1 MQKLLHLGKNEEVFR
16 MLREITPNVISAGTT
31 QEAMKLL
38 KGSYDFT
45 SVLIEFPSAQQDIS
59 KLLYYIEKTNSYVF
73 SAAVLLLS
81 DTAHID
87 ADCEYLGGV
96 AVDVLMLPSIVGV
109 MANRIRNAE
118 NLIGSVSFNEFA
130 EMLKALPA
138 NIFLK
143 DETGRYVFSSQTWH
157 HLNTDGDPDW
167 TIRGKTDLEIRKDKE
182 NAKLAMLADME
193 IIRSGK
199 GTSYI
204 IEENDGK
211 QEFLQLI
218 KEPLFYPDGRVKG
231 IIALIN
237 DVTEQELMRRALHE
251 RSIHD
256 QLTGLYNRSYLDE
269 YISGLKD
276 QKAYPV
282 SIISADCD
290 NLKIINDTYG
300 HMIGDEYIRMCVSVM
315 RAALPEESSI
325 FRMGGDEF
333 IAFVPGTSSEQAEQ
347 FIANAKQNAG
357 SYRIRDNTLSISMGF
372 ATAEDANSSIVDCI
386 KRSDVDM
393 YQDKLRHK
401 RAQGDPSPR

>member
-1 MQKLLHLGKNEEVFR
+1 MQKFLHLGKSEDVFR
-16 MLREITPNVISAGTT
+16 MLREITPNVISA
-31 QEAMKLL
+31 QSARDAMMLL

-45 SVLIEFPSAQQDIS
+45 SVLIEYPAQLEGIS
-59 KLLYYIEKTNSYVF
+59 KLLDLIERSNSYVH

-81 DTAHID
+81 DTEHVD
-87 ADCEYLGGV
+87 ADSEYLGGV
-96 AVDVLMLPSIVGV
+96 AVDVLMLPVIKPVLV
-109 MANRIRNAE
+109 NRVRNAE

-218 KEPLFYPDGRVKG
+218 KEPLFYPDGRVRG

-237 DVTEQELMRRALHE
+237 DVTEQELMRRTLRE

-269 YISGLKD
+269 YIAGLKEK
-276 QKAYPV
+276 KAYPV

-290 NLKIINDTYG
+290 NLKKINDTYG

-315 RAALPEESSI
+315 REALPEDCCM

-333 IAFVPGTSSEQAEQ
+333 LAFVPGTTSEQAEQ
-347 FIANAKQNAG
+347 LIADAKQNAG
-357 SYRIRDNTLSISMGF
+357 SYRIRDNKLSISMGF
-372 ATAEDANSSIVDCI
+372 ATAEDADSSIVDCI
-386 KRSDVDM
+386 KRSDADM

-401 RAQGDPSPR
+401 EGAGNTDHR